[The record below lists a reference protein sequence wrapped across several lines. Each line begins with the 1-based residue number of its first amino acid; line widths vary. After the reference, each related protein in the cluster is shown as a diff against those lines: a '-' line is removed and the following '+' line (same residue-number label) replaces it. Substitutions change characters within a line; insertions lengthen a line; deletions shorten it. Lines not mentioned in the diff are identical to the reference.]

1 MKIEP
6 NLFLLALTPV
16 KPGVIEVP
24 LEVPVGCFS
33 IENKRAVGDGAGQPR
48 RTYVGGGEEG

>member
-6 NLFLLALTPV
+6 ILFLLALTPV
-16 KPGVIEVP
+16 SPWVIEVP

-33 IENKRAVGDGAGQPR
+33 IENKRAVCDGAGQPR
-48 RTYVGGGEEG
+48 RTYVGGGERG